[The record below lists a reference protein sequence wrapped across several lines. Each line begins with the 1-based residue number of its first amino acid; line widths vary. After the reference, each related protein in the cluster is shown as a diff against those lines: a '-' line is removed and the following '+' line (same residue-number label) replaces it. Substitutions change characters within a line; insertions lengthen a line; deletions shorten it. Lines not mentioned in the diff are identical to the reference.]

1 MKKIFGFYTKS
12 PLILRIA
19 IGLVI
24 GVCLGLWVPQA
35 SFVTVFG
42 DIFVGALKAIAP
54 LLVFVLVVASLASA
68 GQGLGRRFRTVTILY
83 MLSTFLAAV
92 VAVAGS
98 YMFKVKIPLEAAAE
112 QSAPAGL
119 GEVFKTLLSNMV
131 MNPVAALMN
140 ANYIGILT
148 WSVILGLALRV
159 GAGEKTKAVLTDVS
173 NAVIVDFLLAGGV
186 TQDEIT
192 VSVPQISDK
201 LANEYGDNNRAFR
214 YIAKNVVTVCT
225 SDVDKVL
232 ALMSSQADLLK
243 KGVVVAGNDWENPVE
258 FKYEGL
264 NEIKPQMIEEATRN
278 ARETAQKFAQDSDS
292 SLGKIKTANQGTF
305 TIGDRDSNT
314 PYIKRVRVVTSVT
327 YYLKN

>member
-1 MKKIFGFYTKS
+1 MDMDKGKFYS
-12 PLILRIA
+12 GLSIMV
-19 IGLVI
+19 GLVI
-24 GVCLGLWVPQA
+24 LGVMIPTAVMKYR
-35 SFVTVFG
+35 SF
-42 DIFVGALKAIAP
+42 D
-54 LLVFVLVVASLASA
+54 
-68 GQGLGRRFRTVTILY
+68 RTVNVKGLCEKEVR
-83 MLSTFLAAV
+83 AD
-92 VAVAGS
+92 
-98 YMFKVKIPLEAAAE
+98 KVIWPIVYKVMSDNV
-112 QSAPAGL
+112 QSIY
-119 GEVFKTLLSNMV
+119 SQ
-131 MNPVAALMN
+131 
-140 ANYIGILT
+140 
-148 WSVILGLALRV
+148 
-159 GAGEKTKAVLTDVS
+159 TDVS

-305 TIGDRDSNT
+305 TIEDRDSNT